1 MIDYNENEN
10 LTFENLPDMR
20 FYPKENKKDFIS
32 VPMDESDEVGA
43 QGKLEYT
50 YSGIIKF
57 LEENSSAYKREFID
71 KTQSE
76 DDDEPEPEKKPLLDE
91 NGEEIELEDLDEVDE
106 QEYLNTPHEL
116 RSSSDD
122 DSSDEENLTKSYVS
136 DL

>member
-1 MIDYNENEN
+1 MIDYNENPN
-10 LTFENLPDMR
+10 LTFEQMPDIR
-20 FYPKENKKDFIS
+20 FYPKENKKDYIP

-106 QEYLNTPHEL
+106 
-116 RSSSDD
+116 
-122 DSSDEENLTKSYVS
+122 
-136 DL
+136 